1 MSTDKIDNDN
11 ISLGLFAYNLVRKF
25 QNKDYDEE
33 IITKAT
39 TGQNETNNSEGG
51 YLVNYD
57 ICKEFLAS
65 AQQGSVLYNKAK
77 KIPAPKYGIK
87 IPFINE
93 TARTNDSAVGIRAY
107 FVGEGEQKTISYAR
121 WDARNIQ
128 LQKLVIR
135 IPATWEILESV
146 DALDAWLVQFGAE
159 KISWYVDYAMF
170 YGTTRVEGIFSI
182 GANGV
187 IGAAS
192 ADPLTLA
199 VLRNFEKKIAPA
211 NSKKAEWYFSKENW
225 NDITDL
231 VDDTKTNP
239 WLSWTSDGTP
249 VIFGHKVNIM
259 EQLSGD
265 EGIVLGDFSQ
275 YVVTEVEIR
284 KHMSVALRWNYN
296 EEELILEVRFGGCS
310 YGNVYTMDD
319 GEQVAPF
326 VIAEGT
332 GPTVSS
338 SSSSESA
345 GNVSSS
351 STSSASTS
359 SASSEITHS
368 SNSSS
373 SLSSQSVV
381 SLSSDSSESLST
393 EIYDSS
399 TSSASS
405 VSSSSSS
412 SKSQSSAST
421 VSQSSASTVSQSS
434 ASTGSS
440 QSESSVSESTVSEST
455 HSSTSESSVS
465 ESTVSESS
473 SSETETSESSASST
487 SSEEESHSSASSRST
502 NSSQSESS
510 VSESSSSSTP
520 ESYSSQSESSESSKS
535 STSSLD

>member
-1 MSTDKIDNDN
+1 MSTDNTDN
-11 ISLGLFAYNLVRKF
+11 ISLGLFVYNLVRKF
-25 QNKDYDEE
+25 QNKEYDQE

-39 TGQNETNNSEGG
+39 TGQNETTDSEGG

-77 KIPAPKYGIK
+77 KIPAPKYGIR

-93 TARTNDSAVGIRAY
+93 TLRTNDSAVGIRAY
-107 FVGEGEQKTISYAR
+107 FVGEGEQKTISYSR
-121 WDARNIQ
+121 WDGRNIR

-146 DALDAWLVQFGAE
+146 NALDAFLIQFGGE
-159 KISWYVDYAMF
+159 KLAWYIDYAMF

-192 ADPLTLA
+192 ADPLTLT

-211 NSKKAEWYFSKENW
+211 NSKNAEWYFSKENW
-225 NDITDL
+225 NDVMDL
-231 VDDTKTNP
+231 VDDAKINS
-239 WLSWTSDGTP
+239 WLSWGSDGTP
-249 VIFGHKVNIM
+249 VVFGHKVNIM

-265 EGIVLGDFSQ
+265 QGIILGDFSQ
-275 YVVTEVEIR
+275 YVVTELEMR
-284 KHMSVALRWNYN
+284 KHMSVGFKWDYN

-351 STSSASTS
+351 STSSASSSSESSELTHSSLSSESSSSQSIVSLS
-359 SASSEITHS
+359 SASSM
-368 SNSSS
+368 
-373 SLSSQSVV
+373 
-381 SLSSDSSESLST
+381 SEST

-405 VSSSSSS
+405 SSESSASSMSESSASSASSMSESTQSQSTLSESSSSST
-412 SKSQSSAST
+412 QSI
-421 VSQSSASTVSQSS
+421 
-434 ASTGSS
+434 
-440 QSESSVSESTVSEST
+440 
-455 HSSTSESSVS
+455 SSTSESSVS
-465 ESTVSESS
+465 ESSVSESSMSESSSSSTVSESS
-473 SSETETSESSASST
+473 ESSESSASST
-487 SSEEESHSSASSRST
+487 SSEEESHSSSSSLST
-502 NSSQSESS
+502 NSSQSG
-510 VSESSSSSTP
+510 SSSST
-520 ESYSSQSESSESSKS
+520 SSA
-535 STSSLD
+535 SSLE